1 MSGSSWTNS
10 PQKKKS
16 SCRGRGSSFNRRIL
30 YSSKRNNIQK
40 SRARETRA
48 GQKGEDFSKQHPA
61 SSAEL
66 MTLASMLLVAVA
78 HEGFLLT
85 QPTAVPAVGA
95 LRFHTPVMQASGTHS
110 RRNLISAAALGVMIS
125 YGPSQANAASAIDIN
140 VIKSGKEGSGNPT
153 VGDLV
158 AIRFKC
164 VLQKSGAVIDNILE
178 NPEPY
183 YFRLGGGQVL
193 PGVEQTLPKMKAG
206 DVWALTIPPEL
217 GFGAKGR
224 SASPGKPRIPGDA
237 ILDFTLEL
245 VAVPGK
251 DLEIIEENG
260 LVD

>member
-1 MSGSSWTNS
+1 
-10 PQKKKS
+10 
-16 SCRGRGSSFNRRIL
+16 
-30 YSSKRNNIQK
+30 
-40 SRARETRA
+40 
-48 GQKGEDFSKQHPA
+48 
-61 SSAEL
+61 

-78 HEGFLLT
+78 HESFLLMR
-85 QPTAVPAVGA
+85 PTTVPAVGA
-95 LRFHTPVMQASGTHS
+95 LRIHAPVMHASATYS

-125 YGPSQANAASAIDIN
+125 SKASHANAAPAIDIS
-140 VIKSGKEGSGNPT
+140 VLKSGKEGSGSPAT
-153 VGDLV
+153 GDLV

-164 VLQKSGAVIDNILE
+164 VLQKSGAVIDNILD

-206 DVWALTIPPEL
+206 DVWTLTIPPEL
-217 GFGAKGR
+217 GFGPKGR
-224 SASPGKPRIPGDA
+224 SSSPGKPRIPGDA

-260 LVD
+260 LID